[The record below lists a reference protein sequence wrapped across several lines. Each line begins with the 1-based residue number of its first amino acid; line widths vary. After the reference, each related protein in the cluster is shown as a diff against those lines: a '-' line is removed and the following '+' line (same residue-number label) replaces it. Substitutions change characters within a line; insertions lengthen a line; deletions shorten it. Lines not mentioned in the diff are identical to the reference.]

1 MYGYVMWGDRP
12 AFSRQKIAGMWF
24 AVAAVPR
31 KGWSFRRRRVLRRL
45 RRSGVVRCVLPP
57 ELEEEA
63 ARFGLLPVEVQRLR
77 CAVLPQLLSKVE
89 GLDRSTAVLRAEY
102 ASPEV
107 WRCAALLAQRAR
119 YVALEVDG
127 GGEALAQA
135 LRRRFGL
142 CVGRVGEAAVTVSF
156 SDAPQRGRVIFLGAD
171 CRRYQRVAYAV
182 MGDKLGEWP
191 PQEQLLA
198 ALLEGGEIKKEEIRV
213 KTISSNA

>member
-12 AFSRQKIAGMWF
+12 ALSRQRIAGMWF

-31 KGWSFRRRRVLRRL
+31 KGWPFRRRVLRWL

-89 GLDRSTAVLRAEY
+89 GLDRGTAVLRAEY
-102 ASPEV
+102 TSPEV
-107 WRCAALLAQRAR
+107 WRSAALLAQRAR

-142 CVGRVGEAAVTVSF
+142 CVGRVGEPAVTVSF
-156 SDAPQRGRVIFLGAD
+156 SDAPQRGRVIFLGTD
-171 CRRYQRVAYAV
+171 CRRYQRVTYALAR
-182 MGDKLGEWP
+182 DKLGEWP

>member
-12 AFSRQKIAGMWF
+12 ALSRQRIAGMWF
-24 AVAAVPR
+24 AVATVPR
-31 KGWSFRRRRVLRRL
+31 RGWPFRRRRVLRRL

-63 ARFGLLPVEVQRLR
+63 AQSGLLPVEVQRLR

-89 GLDRSTAVLRAEY
+89 GLGRGTAVLRAEY

-107 WRCAALLAQRAR
+107 WRSAALLAQRAR
-119 YVALEVDG
+119 YVALEMDG
-127 GGEALAQA
+127 GGEALAQE

-142 CVGRVGEAAVTVSF
+142 CVGRVGETVVTVSF
-156 SDAPQRGRVIFLGAD
+156 SGAPQRGRTIYLGAD
-171 CRRYQRVAYAV
+171 CHRYQRIEYALAD
-182 MGDKLGEWP
+182 DKLGQWP

-198 ALLEGGEIKKEEIRV
+198 ALFEGGEIKKEALCV
-213 KTISSNA
+213 KTISPNA

>member
-12 AFSRQKIAGMWF
+12 ALTRQRIAGMWF
-24 AVAAVPR
+24 AVATVPQR
-31 KGWSFRRRRVLRRL
+31 GWPFRRRRVLRRL
-45 RRSGVVRCVLPP
+45 RRSGVARCVLPP
-57 ELEEEA
+57 ELEAEA

-89 GLDRSTAVLRAEY
+89 GLDRGTAVLRAEY

-107 WRCAALLAQRAR
+107 WRAAALLAQRAR

-142 CVGRVGEAAVTVSF
+142 CVGRVGETAVTVSF
-156 SDAPQRGRVIFLGAD
+156 SGAPQRERAICLGVD
-171 CRRYQRVAYAV
+171 CHRCQHVTYAV

-198 ALLEGGEIKKEEIRV
+198 ALLEGGEIKKEEICV
-213 KTISSNA
+213 KTISPNA